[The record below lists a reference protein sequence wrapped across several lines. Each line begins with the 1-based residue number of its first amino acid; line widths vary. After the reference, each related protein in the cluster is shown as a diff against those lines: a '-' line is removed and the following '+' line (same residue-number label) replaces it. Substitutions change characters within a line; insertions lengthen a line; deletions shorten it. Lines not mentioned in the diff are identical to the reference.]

1 MNTSGRLTRSNTD
14 RVIAGVCGGIANY
27 LNVDPALVRLG
38 FVLLVWLG
46 GLSPLIYVILWAVLP
61 TENTVGQAFTTQ
73 VRENLSEIEQRATS
87 VANTVSAQVSKFTNS
102 QQASQVG
109 QSGANQG
116 SAADQQNDGPATGAT
131 RRL

>member
-1 MNTSGRLTRSNTD
+1 MNTTGRLTRSNTD

-46 GLSPLIYVILWAVLP
+46 GLSPLVYLVLWAVLP
-61 TENTVGQAFTTQ
+61 TEATVGQAFTTQ

-87 VANTVSAQVSKFTNS
+87 VANKVSAQVGKFTSS
-102 QQASQVG
+102 QQANQVG
-109 QSGANQG
+109 QSGSAQG
-116 SAADQQNDGPATGAT
+116 SSTDQQDDGPATGVT

>member
-46 GLSPLIYVILWAVLP
+46 GLSPLVYLVLWAVLP
-61 TENTVGQAFTTQ
+61 TENMVGQAFTTQ

-87 VANTVSAQVSKFTNS
+87 VANMVRAQVGKFTNS

-109 QSGANQG
+109 QSGSAQG
-116 SAADQQNDGPATGAT
+116 SSSDQQDDGPATGVT